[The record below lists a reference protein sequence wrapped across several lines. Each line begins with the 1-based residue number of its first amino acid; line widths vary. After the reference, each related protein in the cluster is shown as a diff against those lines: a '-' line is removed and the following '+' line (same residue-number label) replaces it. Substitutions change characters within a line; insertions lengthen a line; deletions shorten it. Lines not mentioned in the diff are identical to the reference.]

1 MDGRRK
7 RRSGSGEDDDEEAEP
22 RSADSEEADFLNEQD
37 FENLLVL
44 EKKNSFPLFLRQNKL
59 ECLPPG
65 EQFRPNPIQGVRPEA
80 HL

>member
-1 MDGRRK
+1 VKKNDEMDGRRK

-44 EKKNSFPLFLRQNKL
+44 EKRILFHSFSEK
-59 ECLPPG
+59 
-65 EQFRPNPIQGVRPEA
+65 
-80 HL
+80 